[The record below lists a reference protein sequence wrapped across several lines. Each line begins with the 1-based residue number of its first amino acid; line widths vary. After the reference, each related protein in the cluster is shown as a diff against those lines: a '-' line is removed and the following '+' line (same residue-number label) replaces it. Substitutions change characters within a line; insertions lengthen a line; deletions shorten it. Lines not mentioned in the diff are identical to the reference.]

1 MASVL
6 RYKQNL
12 NEQNQRRKAKEVIS
26 YQWDVSKITPL
37 SVSEVDEAEKEIV
50 KFVQKQIFKEELSAL
65 SRVSRLFK
73 ETEKTAAKNLTKK
86 SSSIYKL
93 GPVFETASSA

>member
-26 YQWDVSKITPL
+26 YQSDVSKITPL

-50 KFVQKQIFKEELSAL
+50 KFVQKQIFKKELSAL
-65 SRVSRLFK
+65 SRVRQLFK

-93 GPVFETASSA
+93 DPVFETASSA